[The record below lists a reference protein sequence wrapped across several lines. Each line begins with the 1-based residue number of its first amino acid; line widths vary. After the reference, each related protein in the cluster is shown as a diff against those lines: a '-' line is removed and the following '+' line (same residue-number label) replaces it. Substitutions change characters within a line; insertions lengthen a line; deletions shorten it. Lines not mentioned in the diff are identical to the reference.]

1 MRRAVCAAHAL
12 SLVRDRGALAMSFVL
27 PVLVYLVFAAI
38 FASASGDDLRLSVAL
53 ADEASTALSRRLAAA
68 LEQDAALSIARPAA
82 ATAAAAQALV
92 AAGRADVAV
101 VLRREARGLD
111 TLVGDGPAP
120 VLVVVH
126 PTRAVA
132 GSIVS
137 GAVQRA
143 YFAALPDAALRGTVR
158 LVDELVVPLTDA
170 QRAEAATVL
179 DGLTPQPGEAAP
191 SPDADPGAAFATLVE
206 TQVLPG
212 EAPAATI
219 AGYYAAAVAG
229 LFILLA
235 GVPVAASLHD
245 DLASGVAERVLA
257 GPGGLPVLVDGR
269 ALFLV
274 ALGLAQ
280 AAVIFAVAWLHA
292 GVRPPATPWP
302 WLAVAAALAT
312 ASAGVVLATA
322 AACRTARQATTVAN
336 IAVLVTAAVGGS
348 MVPRFLM
355 PPWLQQLGWSTPQA
369 WGIDGFAQA
378 LGPVPWG
385 AGTWTA
391 VAVLLAMGVAGWL
404 LARGLVRRHD
414 AR

>member
-1 MRRAVCAAHAL
+1 MRRVVCSAQAL
-12 SLVRDRGALAMSFVL
+12 SLIRDRGALAMSFAL

-53 ADEASTALSRRLAAA
+53 ADEAHTALSGRLAAA
-68 LEQDAALSIARPAA
+68 LEHEAALSIARPAA

-92 AAGRADVAV
+92 AAGGADVAV
-101 VLRREARGLD
+101 VLRREARALD
-111 TLVGDGPAP
+111 TLVGEGPAP

-158 LVDELVVPLTDA
+158 LVDELVVPLTEA

-179 DGLTPQPGEAAP
+179 DGLTPQPGEAAA
-191 SPDADPGAAFATLVE
+191 PDADPGAAFATLVE

-219 AGYYAAAVAG
+219 AAYYAAAVAG

-269 ALFLV
+269 ALFLI

-312 ASAGVVLATA
+312 ASAGLVLAMT

-336 IAVLVTAAVGGS
+336 IVVLVAAAVGGS

-355 PPWLQQLGWSTPQA
+355 PQWLQQLGWGTPQA
-369 WGIDGFAQA
+369 WAIDGFAQA
-378 LGPVPWG
+378 LGPAPWG

-391 VAVLLAMGVAGWL
+391 VAVLLAMGAAGWV
-404 LARGLVRRHD
+404 LARVLVRRND
-414 AR
+414 AI